1 MGIRE
6 LQVWT
11 GPQILPTL
19 TIFPTLKE
27 AGKRVLGHQPVLPRL
42 LRATIFTQTL
52 SRTQVAAQLSSLCT
66 WVSASSLKKVRC
78 WSVEWGYRK

>member
-19 TIFPTLKE
+19 TVFLTPKE
-27 AGKRVLGHQPVLPRL
+27 AGKRALGHQPVLPRL

-52 SRTQVAAQLSSLCT
+52 SRTQVACSTQLTLHMGLCIL
-66 WVSASSLKKVRC
+66 SEKS
-78 WSVEWGYRK
+78 